1 MPNFKTNRGFKM
13 KGFSTHQG
21 TSAAKYSY
29 ESPAKQPLPKM
40 TDDVRK
46 KMYEKQQSNLK
57 EWLITDRGFNLED
70 ADRMI
75 ESGAYTHKDYIK
87 AKLQQIKSNK
97 PSKEITTQEDTNL
110 AKGEGDTTPAKQ
122 YKKPVGPRAKERGNI
137 LTYEEFDKKIKA
149 KASKNR
155 SDAGYI
161 SAGIKG
167 PNPQTKSVLLPEV
180 TVTSNTEDR
189 PEPTYEGTD
198 EYRSVDEIRADAELG
213 RIDRGPISQDQDPTW
228 PGTDEYRTIDEI
240 FEDADRGRK
249 IREAKEKAG
258 KK

>member
-1 MPNFKTNRGFKM
+1 M

-46 KMYEKQQSNLK
+46 KMYEKQQSDLK
-57 EWLITDRGFNLED
+57 EWLITDRGFNQAD

-87 AKLQQIKSNK
+87 SKLETIKPGVKRKVVNK
-97 PSKEITTQEDTNL
+97 
-110 AKGEGDTTPAKQ
+110 KGEGDETPAKQ
-122 YKKPVGPRAKERGNI
+122 YKKPVGPRA
-137 LTYEEFDKKIKA
+137 DKKEIDIVPSEVMGRVKEVLIKKKGEKKMEKAYEPFKTLSA
-149 KASKNR
+149 KEKLKTIA
-155 SDAGYI
+155 
-161 SAGIKG
+161 
-167 PNPQTKSVLLPEV
+167 TKSLP
-180 TVTSNTEDR
+180 D
-189 PEPTYEGTD
+189 PP
-198 EYRSVDEIRADAELG
+198 
-213 RIDRGPISQDQDPTW
+213 DPTW

-240 FEDADRGRK
+240 RADAELGKIDRGPISRDQDPTWPGTDEYRTVEEIMEDADRGK
-249 IREAKEKAG
+249 KLREEGG

>member
-21 TSAAKYSY
+21 TSAAKYAY
-29 ESPAKQPLPKM
+29 KSPAKQPLPPM

-46 KMYEKQQSNLK
+46 KMYEKQQSDLK
-57 EWLITDRGFNLED
+57 EWLITDKGFNLED

-87 AKLQQIKSNK
+87 SKLETMK
-97 PSKEITTQEDTNL
+97 PGVKRKVVDK
-110 AKGEGDTTPAKQ
+110 KGEGDETPAKQ
-122 YKKPVGPRAKERGNI
+122 YKKPVGPRAEEKSFD
-137 LTYEEFDKKIKA
+137 YEEFDKKIRA

-161 SAGIKG
+161 SAGIKK
-167 PNPQTKSVLLPEV
+167 PNPQTTSVLLPEV
-180 TVTSNTEDR
+180 TVTSNKVKGNKKIIKDR

-213 RIDRGPISQDQDPTW
+213 RIDRGPVSQDQDPTW
-228 PGTDEYRTIDEI
+228 PGTDEYRTIDQI
-240 FEDADRGRK
+240 MEDADRGK
-249 IREAKEKAG
+249 KLREEGG